1 MLFSFLKLPD
11 YSETLRV
18 LLYIS
23 LYLMQLQIHFINI
36 VLNKLMNIFS
46 IRVFPY
52 FFPLETNSCMGKD
65 FIFSD
70 EESEN
75 KSLKIFH
82 KIHKEAS

>member
-1 MLFSFLKLPD
+1 
-11 YSETLRV
+11 
-18 LLYIS
+18 
-23 LYLMQLQIHFINI
+23 MQLQIHFINI

-46 IRVFPY
+46 IRIFPY
-52 FFPLETNSCMGKD
+52 FFPLETNLCMGKD

-82 KIHKEAS
+82 KIHKEASWSFFLTLTQNDLSVLQEIYLDSKE